1 MYYRRAPNLAWR
13 KVVDDTIVVDLEKR
27 HVVGLNDAGAWVLE
41 ALEQPRSSAELAE
54 ALATD
59 AVTTG
64 DFLTS
69 LTEAGVIEAVAA
81 GPGESSLPVIDTAR
95 FAAPRVLWRETLE
108 AVVHVSPSM
117 DVGELGCDQ

>member
-41 ALEQPRSSAELAE
+41 ALEQPRSPVELAA
-54 ALATD
+54 ALAIDTI
-59 AVTTG
+59 ATG
-64 DFLTS
+64 NFLTS
-69 LTEAGVIEAVAA
+69 LTEAGIVEPVAA
-81 GPGESSLPVIDTAR
+81 GPGQSSLPVLDAVG
-95 FAAPRVLWRETLE
+95 FAAPRILWRETLE

-117 DVGELGCDQ
+117 DVGTFGCGQ